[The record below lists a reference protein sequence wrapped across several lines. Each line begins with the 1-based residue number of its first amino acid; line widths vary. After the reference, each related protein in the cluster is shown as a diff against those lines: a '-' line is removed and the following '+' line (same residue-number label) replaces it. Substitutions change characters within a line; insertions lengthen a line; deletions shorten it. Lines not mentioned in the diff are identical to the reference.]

1 MTEGL
6 ISISKEFHFTAGHQL
21 YRDDWSRDKNWQVF
35 DHCTN
40 IHGHNYVLEVTVTGP
55 VDPENGMILNYY
67 RLDKVVKPVVD
78 RLDHCQG
85 GLNELFTGMLTTAEN
100 LVERIAQ
107 LIMEELQARYALVR
121 LTQVVLRETPKTSAV
136 WQS

>member
-1 MTEGL
+1 MTQGT
-6 ISISKEFHFTAGHQL
+6 IVISKEFHFSAGHQL
-21 YRDDWSRDKNWQVF
+21 YRDDWSQDKNWRVF
-35 DHCTN
+35 DQCIN
-40 IHGHNYVLEVTVTGP
+40 VHGHNYVLEVTVSGS
-55 VDPENGMILNYY
+55 VDPETGMILNYY
-67 RLDKVVKPVVD
+67 HLNEIVKPLVD

-107 LIMEELQARYALVR
+107 LIIDELQAKASHVFLA
-121 LTQVVLRETPKTSAV
+121 QVVLKETPKTKAV